1 MTAENK
7 SPENVHAKTDVP
19 MPADRI
25 RRQLRRI
32 LDSSAFGATQ
42 AQRSFLE
49 FVVEKMLAGE
59 SDEIKGYTVAT
70 RVFGRREDFDQATDP
85 IVSIPWL

>member
-7 SPENVHAKTDVP
+7 SPENVHAKTDMP

-42 AQRSFLE
+42 ALKELKVTVSDPVTFYDGTPIGAFLDSE
-49 FVVEKMLAGE
+49 GNKIWFCSVSGKSG
-59 SDEIKGYTVAT
+59 
-70 RVFGRREDFDQATDP
+70 TD
-85 IVSIPWL
+85 